1 MKNRLNITI
10 DNDLLLQAKQYA
22 KKHNTSLSQ
31 LIEQY
36 FKSLNRPGPSDNII
50 EMVERLPDPGISAK
64 NNLKKNYYED
74 QKGKY
79 GL

>member
-10 DNDLLLQAKQYA
+10 ENDLLVQAKQYA
-22 KKHNTSLSQ
+22 RKHDTSLSQ

-36 FKSLNRPGPSDNII
+36 FKSLNRPGPSENII
-50 EMVERLPDPGISAK
+50 EMVERLPKPKISAK
-64 NNLKKNYYED
+64 SNLKKNYYED

-79 GL
+79 GF